1 MKLFEYVIYLD
12 DIFGSIFQDYDTYFF
27 KDKVNFFM
35 GHRRASE
42 GLSKSEHWKPITVV
56 PSYPLT
62 LLPQGI
68 GIYDVPMDL
77 LINGEIP
84 YILPSPSEEWQKKK
98 MVRFL

>member
-1 MKLFEYVIYLD
+1 MIFLD
-12 DIFGSIFQDYDTYFF
+12 RFSKIMTTYFF